1 MKHYTN
7 TELTG
12 LSAKETKL
20 KNVLCKLYTY
30 WLIHKQTELL
40 KEEKLG
46 VLINRYELNMEVQ
59 GGLDENY
66 PVSRHTISS
75 WITTLLNK
83 GFLVQ
88 NPTSHIQG
96 GKIAPSLNTR
106 YFINGNSVEETWEEL
121 LKRNK
126 FLREKVDTHTC
137 LDQFT
142 NEINQPNSEVQEEI
156 KSKL

>member
-1 MKHYTN
+1 MRDKQET
-7 TELTG
+7 TG
-12 LSAKETKL
+12 LTAKETKL

-30 WLIHKQTELL
+30 WLNHKQTELL
-40 KEEKLG
+40 KEEKLS
-46 VLINRYELNMEVQ
+46 VIINRYELNMEMQ

-75 WITTLLNK
+75 WITTLLNQ

-106 YFINGNSVEETWEEL
+106 YFINGNSVEETWQEL
-121 LKRNK
+121 LNKQNK
-126 FLREKVDTHTC
+126 FLKKNLDTHTC

-142 NEINQPNSEVQEEI
+142 NEANCSNPENQDE
-156 KSKL
+156 SKGKL